1 MAPSEIS
8 DSGHFGYVPGLRFK
22 RFIDIMIRYAALAL
36 LLSTVPASAGFQ
48 ECLGELRA
56 RAASAGISA
65 RTIDS
70 ATRDLTFIPD
80 LLAFETA
87 QPEFKTPI
95 WDYLAGLVDDERV
108 NDGRAQMHQWAHA
121 LSVAESRYGV
131 DAHTITAV
139 WGVESNFGQNFGK
152 WPIIQ
157 SLATLSCEGR
167 RQAYFR
173 GELISALKILDAG
186 DVDPAKFMGSWAGAF
201 GHTQFMPSTFLR
213 IAVDLDGDGHRDL
226 IGSVP
231 DALGSTANYLRK
243 GGWVTGMPWGYEVR
257 LPEHYSGPSG
267 RTHKEPMS
275 AWAARGITRIDGSR
289 LGEGTAGLL
298 LPAGPDGPAFLVTRN
313 FDAIYS
319 YNAAESY
326 ALAISLLSDRLKG
339 LPGVRTP
346 WPTNDP
352 GLSRAQR
359 RELQALLIKRGYDLD
374 GKMDGVIGTKTR
386 AAIIDFQTKAGLTP
400 HGRASASVLAALQGR

>member
-1 MAPSEIS
+1 LEPN
-8 DSGHFGYVPGLRFK
+8 
-22 RFIDIMIRYAALAL
+22 
-36 LLSTVPASAGFQ
+36 
-48 ECLGELRA
+48 
-56 RAASAGISA
+56 
-65 RTIDS
+65 
-70 ATRDLTFIPD
+70 PD
-80 LLAFETA
+80 LLAFESA

-108 NDGRAQMHQWAHA
+108 ADGRAQMHQWAHA
-121 LSVAESRYGV
+121 LSIAESRYGV
-131 DAHTITAV
+131 DAAVITAV
-139 WGVESNFGQNFGK
+139 WGVESNFGQAFGTR
-152 WPIIQ
+152 PIVQ

-173 GELISALKILDAG
+173 GEFVAALKILDAG
-186 DVDPAKFMGSWAGAF
+186 DVDPSKFAGSWAGAF

-213 IAVDLDGDGHRDL
+213 IAVDLDGDGRRDL

-231 DALGSTANYLRK
+231 DALGSTANYLHK
-243 GGWVTGMPWGYEVR
+243 SGWVTGMPWGFEVR
-257 LPEHYSGPSG
+257 LPANYSGPSG
-267 RTHKEPMS
+267 RTRKESMS
-275 AWAARGITRIDGSR
+275 AWAARGITRIDGSH
-289 LGEGTAGLL
+289 LGDGAAALL
-298 LPAGPDGPAFLVTRN
+298 LPAGPEGPAFLVTRN

-326 ALAISLLSDRLKG
+326 ALAISLLADRLKG
-339 LPGVRTP
+339 LPGLQTA

-359 RELQALLIKRGYDLD
+359 RELQSLLIRRGYDLD
-374 GKMDGVIGTKTR
+374 GKMDGVIGNKTR

>member
-1 MAPSEIS
+1 LVGFTTHKVSAM
-8 DSGHFGYVPGLRFK
+8 FGPRALGE
-22 RFIDIMIRYAALAL
+22 IMIRFAALAL
-36 LLSTVPASAGFQ
+36 LLSTVPAAAGFQ

-56 RAASAGISA
+56 KAASAGVSA
-65 RTIDS
+65 RTIES
-70 ATRDLTFIPD
+70 ATRDLTFDPD

-87 QPEFKTPI
+87 QPEFQTKI

-121 LSVAESRYGV
+121 LSVASSRYGV
-131 DAHTITAV
+131 DPAVITAV

-152 WPIIQ
+152 RPIIQ

-167 RQAYFR
+167 RQSYFR
-173 GELISALKILDAG
+173 GEFISALKIIDAG
-186 DVDPAKFMGSWAGAF
+186 DVDPSKFMGSWAGAF

-213 IAVDLDGDGHRDL
+213 IAVDLDGDGRRDL

-231 DALGSTANYLRK
+231 DALGSTANYLHK
-243 GGWVTGMPWGYEVR
+243 AGWVAGLPWGYEVR
-257 LPEHYSGPSG
+257 LPDHYAGPSG
-267 RTHKEPMS
+267 FKHKEPMS
-275 AWAARGITRIDGSR
+275 AWAARGITRIDGSP
-289 LGEGTAGLL
+289 LGEGSAGLL
-298 LPAGPDGPAFLVTRN
+298 LPAGPEGPAFLVTRN
-313 FDAIYS
+313 FNAIFA
-319 YNAAESY
+319 YNASESY
-326 ALAISLLSDRLKG
+326 VLAVSLLSDRLKG
-339 LPGVRTP
+339 LPGVRAP

-386 AAIIDFQTKAGLTP
+386 AAIIDFQTRAGLP
-400 HGRASASVLAALQGR
+400 AHGRASASVLAALQGR